1 MMPLASIDV
10 IFETRR
16 RTDVIE
22 RFCDWLVATP
32 LSVTFQ
38 TWTWFV
44 PMVQVV
50 HILCVGILF
59 MAMLRVSVRLL
70 GQAGESRDAAELWSR
85 LRPAVYTAL
94 AALLLTGTALTI
106 TEPARELL
114 NWAFRT
120 KMILVITLLALLSTL
135 SRPSVGRAAAR
146 TLGIL
151 LIALSV
157 ALITAG
163 RWIAYV

>member
-1 MMPLASIDV
+1 
-10 IFETRR
+10 
-16 RTDVIE
+16 VIE

-44 PMVQVV
+44 PLVQVI
-50 HILCVGILF
+50 HIFCVGILF
-59 MAMLRVSVRLL
+59 MATLRVSVRLL
-70 GQAGESRDAAELWSR
+70 GQAGGPANAADLWAR

-94 AALLLTGTALTI
+94 IVLLLTGIALTI

-120 KMILVITLLALLSTL
+120 KMILVMTLLALLTTL
-135 SRPSVGRAAAR
+135 SRPRVLRAAAR

-157 ALITAG
+157 ALIAAG